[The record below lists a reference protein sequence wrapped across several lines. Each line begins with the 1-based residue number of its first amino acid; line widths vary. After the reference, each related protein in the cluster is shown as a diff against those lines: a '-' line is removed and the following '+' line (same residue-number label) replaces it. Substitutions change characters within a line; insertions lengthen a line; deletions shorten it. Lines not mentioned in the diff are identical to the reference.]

1 MGTVFEH
8 MGRRERSATPP
19 LFKEILLTL
28 ARSVAKKEPTMITA
42 LFVQTNGAY
51 FGVEGI
57 DPWDE
62 ARDARL
68 YEGNDPV
75 IAHPPC
81 ARWCRLAGMVE
92 KRWGYKKGEDG
103 GCFKS
108 ALESVRR
115 CGGVLEH
122 PAYSDAWKAFGL
134 TRPDRKGGWSGPD
147 EFGGYT
153 CHVEQG
159 QYGHRARKGTWL
171 YVVGVSELPQL
182 KWGKSEARAVVS
194 NLSWD
199 NTKNK
204 DYFRGKGER
213 LDRKEASATPSA
225 FKEVLLGLV
234 RSVKK

>member
-1 MGTVFEH
+1 MN
-8 MGRRERSATPP
+8 
-19 LFKEILLTL
+19 
-28 ARSVAKKEPTMITA
+28 ITA

-51 FGVEGI
+51 FGQEGI

-171 YVVGVSELPQL
+171 YAVGCQLPEL
-182 KWGKSEARAVVS
+182 KWGPGPAPTAVVS
-194 NLSWD
+194 SCSWD
-199 NTKNK
+199 NTKQA
-204 DYFRGKGER
+204 YFRGSKAR
-213 LDRKEASATPSA
+213 CSKTEASATPPA
-225 FKEVLLGLV
+225 FKEILLGMV
-234 RSVKK
+234 RSVLPKKQ